1 MLAAADWVDEALD
14 WLSRGRAAFGDG
26 DRRLADLAADLH
38 HRAGRHGQA
47 TDIAWERFTAGP
59 SLSMYQRLH
68 EFAVAAGDW
77 PDRRQAALELL
88 RAQPTV
94 GAARSGPLWAQ
105 PPGHSILVEV
115 LLWEEDADAAWE
127 AAQHGGCTR
136 RHWLAV
142 ARARA
147 GQHPADAIPVLE
159 QEILHTIEGA
169 KRSAYRAAAELAKE
183 LRGYAERADR
193 SAEFAAWIRKVR
205 TDNTRRRALQNEFD
219 LARLPR

>member
-1 MLAAADWVDEALD
+1 M
-14 WLSRGRAAFGDG
+14 
-26 DRRLADLAADLH
+26 
-38 HRAGRHGQA
+38 
-47 TDIAWERFTAGP
+47 P
-59 SLSMYQRLH
+59 SPPS
-68 EFAVAAGDW
+68 
-77 PDRRQAALELL
+77 
-88 RAQPTV
+88 
-94 GAARSGPLWAQ
+94 GAARPGPFWAE

-115 LLWEEDADAAWE
+115 LLWEGDTDAAWD

-136 RHWLAV
+136 RHWLEV

-183 LRGYAERADR
+183 LRGYAERADQT
-193 SAEFAAWIRKVR
+193 AEFAAWIGKVR

-219 LARLPR
+219 LACLPR